1 MPSRSELPG
10 EIKHRKLLRALRRCG
25 FVVDTVGGKGS
36 HIKVT
41 WPPTQ
46 KAVTVIRKTDKN
58 VLHYLLKEIEEIS
71 GITWNDIRV
80 QL

>member
-1 MPSRSELPG
+1 MPSRSDLPG
-10 EIKHRKLLRALRRCG
+10 EIKQRKLLRALRRCG
-25 FVVDTVGGKGS
+25 FVIDASGGKGS

-58 VLHYLLKEIEEIS
+58 VLRYLLKEIEEIS
-71 GITWNDIRV
+71 GITWNDIRA